1 VKKILFSLAL
11 LILVGFTQA
20 LSKTGIS
27 GNFTC
32 KVWLLE
38 DQSNGNTKDVRGK
51 STDVYKVSLNGTSGV
66 LTVTNKPKELLS
78 FIKTI
83 SGPASLGNQYK
94 FNNSTIWDSL
104 QINIDHAPS
113 GKGKSLMLLS
123 MKPIGKSKIVMMGP
137 CDY

>member
-1 VKKILFSLAL
+1 M
-11 LILVGFTQA
+11 GFTQA
-20 LSKTGIS
+20 QSKTGIS

-32 KVWLLE
+32 KVEFLLDE
-38 DQSNGNTKDVRGK
+38 SNGNIKDVSAI

-66 LTVTNKPKELLS
+66 LTATNKPKELLS
-78 FIKTI
+78 SIKTI
-83 SGPASLGNQYK
+83 SGPASLVNRYK
-94 FNNSTIWDSL
+94 FNNSTVWESL

-123 MKPIGKSKIVMMGP
+123 MKPIGKSKIVMVGP